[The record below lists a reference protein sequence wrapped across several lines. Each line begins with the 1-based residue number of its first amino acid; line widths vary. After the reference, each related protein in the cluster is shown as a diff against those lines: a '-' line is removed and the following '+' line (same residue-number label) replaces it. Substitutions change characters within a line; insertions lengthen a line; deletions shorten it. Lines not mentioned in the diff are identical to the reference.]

1 MPKSAK
7 EQPTTEQP
15 PARRSRRSAGEIR
28 DRILSAAA
36 LEFEANGYSGA
47 TTAAIARR
55 ADVTEAQIFR
65 QFDSK
70 GELFREGV
78 FQPLNQHFSEF
89 HARNTADAGSAE
101 PARDLARRYINE
113 LQDFMGEHSRMLMSL
128 IVAQAYSQTSAE
140 SLTDIEGLKAY
151 FDRGKTTMESR
162 TQGEAKVRPELMVRV
177 SFAAVLASVMFKD
190 WLFPP
195 GMASEEEIREAIVD
209 FTIDGI
215 SGNSQ
220 EWL

>member
-1 MPKSAK
+1 MPKTKAAAEPS
-7 EQPTTEQP
+7 
-15 PARRSRRSAGEIR
+15 PARRRRRSAEEIL

-36 LEFEANGYSGA
+36 GEFEENGYSGA

-65 QFDSK
+65 LFDSK
-70 GELFREGV
+70 GELYREAV
-78 FQPLNQHFSEF
+78 FQPLNRHFAEF
-89 HARNTADAGSAE
+89 QARNLVDAESGE
-101 PARDLARRYINE
+101 PERVLARRYINE
-113 LQDFMGEHSRMLMSL
+113 LQDFMGEHSGMLMSL

-140 SLTDIEGLKAY
+140 SLTDIDGLKAY
-151 FDRGKTTMESR
+151 FEQGRATMEGR
-162 TQGEAKVRPELMVRV
+162 VTGPAKVRPELMVRV

-195 GMASEEEIREAIVD
+195 GMASDEEIREAIVD

-215 SGNSQ
+215 SANTQSGF
-220 EWL
+220 

>member
-1 MPKSAK
+1 MTKANLA
-7 EQPTTEQP
+7 QQP
-15 PARRSRRSAGEIR
+15 PARRRRRSAEEIR
-28 DRILSAAA
+28 GRVLSAAA
-36 LEFEANGYSGA
+36 QEFEVAGYSGA

-65 QFDSK
+65 LFDSK
-70 GELFREGV
+70 GELFREAV
-78 FQPLNQHFSEF
+78 FQPLNEHFAQF
-89 HARNTADAGSAE
+89 QARYETEGASGESVRE
-101 PARDLARRYINE
+101 LARRYINE

-128 IVAQAYSQTSAE
+128 IVAQAYSQTAAE

-151 FDRGKTTMESR
+151 FEQGRATMKARTT
-162 TQGEAKVRPELMVRV
+162 GAPKVRPELMVRV

-195 GMASEEEIREAIVD
+195 GMATEKEIREAIAD

-215 SGNSQ
+215 RANEQ
-220 EWL
+220 EGF

>member
-1 MPKSAK
+1 MSK
-7 EQPTTEQP
+7 PTTAAEP
-15 PARRSRRSAGEIR
+15 SPARRRRRSAEEIL

-36 LEFEANGYSGA
+36 SEFEAHGYTGA

-65 QFDSK
+65 LFESK
-70 GELFREGV
+70 GELYREAV
-78 FQPLNQHFSEF
+78 FQPLNRHFAEF
-89 HARNTADAGSAE
+89 QARNLADAESSE
-101 PARDLARRYINE
+101 PQRVLARRYINE
-113 LQDFMGEHSRMLMSL
+113 LQDFMGEHSGMLMSL

-151 FDRGKTTMESR
+151 FEQGRRTMEGR
-162 TQGEAKVRPELMVRV
+162 VHGEAKVRPELMVRV
-177 SFAAVLASVMFKD
+177 SFAAVLASVMFRD

-215 SGNSQ
+215 RANLQDG
-220 EWL
+220 L

>member
-1 MPKSAK
+1 MPKPEASV
-7 EQPTTEQP
+7 EPS
-15 PARRSRRSAGEIR
+15 PARRRRRSAQEIL
-28 DRILSAAA
+28 DRILSAATS
-36 LEFEANGYSGA
+36 EFEEHGYSGA

-65 QFDSK
+65 LFESK
-70 GELFREGV
+70 GELYREAV
-78 FQPLNQHFSEF
+78 FQPLNRHFAEF
-89 HARNTADAGSAE
+89 QARNLVDAESQE
-101 PARDLARRYINE
+101 PERVLARRYINE
-113 LQDFMGEHSRMLMSL
+113 LQDFMSEHSGMLMSL

-151 FDRGKTTMESR
+151 FEQGRATMEGRATGSR
-162 TQGEAKVRPELMVRV
+162 KVRPELMVRV

-195 GMASEEEIREAIVD
+195 GMATDEEIREAIVD

-215 SGNSQ
+215 SGNDQSV
-220 EWL
+220 L

>member
-1 MPKSAK
+1 MSKSQAAVA
-7 EQPTTEQP
+7 EQPST
-15 PARRSRRSAGEIR
+15 RRKRRSAEEIR
-28 DRILSAAA
+28 DRIMSAAA
-36 LEFEANGYSGA
+36 HEFEAAGYSGA

-65 QFDSK
+65 FFDSK
-70 GELFREGV
+70 GELFRESV
-78 FQPLNQHFSEF
+78 FQPLNEHF
-89 HARNTADAGSAE
+89 ARFQARYDTEAASGESMREAAG
-101 PARDLARRYINE
+101 RYINE

-128 IVAQAYSQTSAE
+128 MVAQAYSQTAAE

-151 FDRGKTTMESR
+151 FEQGRATMESR
-162 TQGEAKVRPELMVRV
+162 TGGEAKVRPELMVRV

-195 GMASEEEIREAIVD
+195 DMASDEEIRQAIVD

-215 SGNSQ
+215 RANDQSGF
-220 EWL
+220 EV

>member
-1 MPKSAK
+1 MPKPKVAAEPS
-7 EQPTTEQP
+7 
-15 PARRSRRSAGEIR
+15 PARRRRRSAEEIL

-36 LEFEANGYSGA
+36 SEFEQHGYSGA

-65 QFDSK
+65 LFDSK
-70 GELFREGV
+70 GELYREAV
-78 FQPLNQHFSEF
+78 FQPLNRHFAEF
-89 HARNTADAGSAE
+89 QARNLADAESGE
-101 PARDLARRYINE
+101 PAGVLARRYINE
-113 LQDFMGEHSRMLMSL
+113 LQDFMGEHSGMLMSL

-151 FDRGKTTMESR
+151 FEQGRATMEAR
-162 TQGEAKVRPELMVRV
+162 TGAAAKVRPELMVRV

-195 GMASEEEIREAIVD
+195 GMATDAEIREAIVD
-209 FTIDGI
+209 FTIDGV
-215 SGNSQ
+215 GANMPTG
-220 EWL
+220 L